1 MLVLTGK
8 QFRELDAYTIEHE
21 PIASVD
27 LMERAARALTERV
40 AKRWSAPREIY
51 IFAGPGGNGGD
62 GLAMARMLSQLGY
75 EVSAWLFNTKGH
87 LNPDCEINK
96 QRLADLPQVR
106 FTEVSQG
113 FDFPHIPQEAVVID
127 ALFGTGLNSPLSGG
141 FAQLVQKINALS
153 SSIVSIDVPSGLM
166 CEDNGQ
172 NDPSAVVQATL
183 TLSIQVPKLAFLLP
197 DMGEKAGEWELVD
210 IGLSAECLKRMP
222 TPYSIMSQEQLRLLL
237 RTRPVF
243 AHKGTMGRALLVGGS
258 RGMAGAMVL
267 ASKACLRGGV
277 GKVSVLTS
285 EASHSVLQIAVPEAV
300 LSLASNLNDDMPTT
314 PPDLSPFNAV
324 GIGPGLGTTE
334 AAASLLRACLSRS
347 KRPMVIDADA
357 LNLIASHSEL
367 LHLIPRD
374 SILTPH
380 PKELERIVGTCGSAY
395 ERLALAMGLA
405 ARLHVHVVLKGHF
418 TAVCDPMGTVRF
430 CPTGNSGM
438 ATAGSGDVLTG
449 IITSLLAQGY
459 PPADAAQLGT
469 WLHGMAGDCAARHLE
484 AECMVA
490 GDIVSHLPEA
500 FRNLKNKETLKI

>member
-21 PIASVD
+21 PVASVD
-27 LMERAARALTERV
+27 LMERAAMALAERV
-40 AKRWSAPREIY
+40 SKRWPSPREI
-51 IFAGPGGNGGD
+51 FVFSGSGGNGGD
-62 GLAMARMLSQLGY
+62 GLAMARLLSQRGY

-87 LNPDCEINK
+87 LNPDCETNK
-96 QRLADLPQVR
+96 LRLADLPQVR

-113 FDFPHIPQEAVVID
+113 FDFPHIPEEAVVID

-141 FAQLVQKINALS
+141 FAQLVRKINALAS
-153 SSIVSIDVPSGLM
+153 TVVSIDVPSGLM

-183 TLSIQVPKLAFLLP
+183 TLSIQIPKLAFLLP
-197 DMGEKAGEWELVD
+197 DMGDKAGEWELVD
-210 IGLSAECLKRMP
+210 IGLSTECLERMP
-222 TPYSIMSQEQLRLLL
+222 TPYSIMSQERLRLLL
-237 RTRPVF
+237 HPRPAF
-243 AHKGTMGRALLVGGS
+243 AHKGTMGHALLVGGS
-258 RGMAGAMVL
+258 RGMAGAAVL
-267 ASKACLRGGV
+267 ASKACIRSGV

-285 EASHSVLQIAVPEAV
+285 GASHSVLQIAVPEAV
-300 LSLASNLNDDMPTT
+300 MALAAGSGDDMPTS
-314 PPDLSPFNAV
+314 PPDLSPFNAI
-324 GIGPGLGTTE
+324 GIGPGLGTTG

-357 LNLIASHSEL
+357 LNLIGSRSEL

-380 PKELERIVGTCGSAY
+380 PKELERIVGTCSSAY
-395 ERLALAMGLA
+395 ERLTLAMELA

-418 TAVCDPMGTVRF
+418 TAVCDPQGTAHF

-459 PPADAAQLGT
+459 PPADAARLGT
-469 WLHGMAGDCAARHLE
+469 WLHGMAGDCATRHLE
-484 AECMVA
+484 PECMVA

-500 FRNLKNKETLKI
+500 FRNLKNKETLK